1 MADHPS
7 GEDRSKRASDVSH
20 LGGEANWSRRYRANL
35 HRLNSGDRAQIVAVV
50 DGLSQRDRDYGLSQ
64 GERRMLDRARQLLQD
79 PPRNG
84 PAGVREPRSP
94 FPSTGEGSIALPI
107 PADPDRV

>member
-7 GEDRSKRASDVSH
+7 GEDHSKRASGARH

-35 HRLNSGDRAQIVAVV
+35 NRLNSGDRGEIEAVV
-50 DGLSQRDRDYGLSQ
+50 DVLSQRDRDYGLSQ
-64 GERRMLDRARQLLQD
+64 GERRMLERARQLLQD
-79 PPRNG
+79 PPGNG

-94 FPSTGEGSIALPI
+94 RPSTGAGSIALP
-107 PADPDRV
+107 